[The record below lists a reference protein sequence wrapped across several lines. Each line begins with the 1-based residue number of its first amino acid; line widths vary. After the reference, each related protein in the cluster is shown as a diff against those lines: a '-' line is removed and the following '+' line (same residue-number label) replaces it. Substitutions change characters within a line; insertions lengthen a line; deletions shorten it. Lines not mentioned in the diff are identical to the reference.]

1 MEATYESPNCLG
13 LIPIQWR
20 KGVESCLTETWIV
33 GRFDKVKWGESE
45 EKKKARSVLVLG
57 ALLGVLSLFMVSSS
71 SRAEPT
77 ALDEA
82 PASKE
87 EKPDTDKPKE
97 KKAITVPAGTVMMVK
112 TGEQVSSS
120 DKAGRNFSAT
130 LEANLL
136 AGDDVVAK
144 AGTQVYGQV
153 VGSKKVGRGIV
164 VQHSDLVLTLSQIN
178 IEGTLY
184 PIQTGSFSEKSTG
197 VILKRSSV
205 VVPAGS
211 ILQFSLAQPV
221 TVKK

>member
-1 MEATYESPNCLG
+1 M
-13 LIPIQWR
+13 
-20 KGVESCLTETWIV
+20 V
-33 GRFDKVKWGESE
+33 
-45 EKKKARSVLVLG
+45 VLG
-57 ALLGVLSLFMVSSS
+57 ALLSVLSLLMVSSS
-71 SRAEPT
+71 SRAEPS

-82 PASKE
+82 PPSKE

-112 TGEQVSSS
+112 TGEKVSSD
-120 DKAGRNFSAT
+120 DKPGRNFSAT

-136 AGDDVVAK
+136 SGDDVVAK

-153 VGSKKVGRGIV
+153 VASKTIGRGIV
-164 VQHSDLVLTLSQIN
+164 AQHSDLVLSLTQIN

-197 VILKRSSV
+197 VLLQRRSV

-211 ILQFSLAQPV
+211 ILEFSLTQPV

>member
-1 MEATYESPNCLG
+1 MSGSWTRQRHL
-13 LIPIQWR
+13 
-20 KGVESCLTETWIV
+20 V
-33 GRFDKVKWGESE
+33 
-45 EKKKARSVLVLG
+45 VLG
-57 ALLGVLSLFMVSSS
+57 AILGVFALLTISSS
-71 SRAEPT
+71 SRAEPS
-77 ALDEA
+77 ALDTA
-82 PASKE
+82 PKSKE

-112 TGEQVSSS
+112 TGEKVSSS

-130 LEANLL
+130 LQANLL

-153 VGSKKVGRGIV
+153 LGSKKVGRGIV
-164 VQHSDLVLTLSQIN
+164 VQHADLVLTLTQIN

-184 PIQTGSFSEKSTG
+184 PIKTGSFSEKSTG
-197 VILKRSSV
+197 VILQRGSV

-211 ILQFSLAQPV
+211 LLQFSLSQPV

>member
-1 MEATYESPNCLG
+1 MSGSY
-13 LIPIQWR
+13 
-20 KGVESCLTETWIV
+20 
-33 GRFDKVKWGESE
+33 
-45 EKKKARSVLVLG
+45 ARQRHMLVLG
-57 ALLGVLSLFMVSSS
+57 ALFGVLSLVMVSAS

-164 VQHSDLVLTLSQIN
+164 VQHSDLVLTLTQVN

>member
-1 MEATYESPNCLG
+1 MFFSRTSL
-13 LIPIQWR
+13 QHM
-20 KGVESCLTETWIV
+20 
-33 GRFDKVKWGESE
+33 
-45 EKKKARSVLVLG
+45 VLLG
-57 ALLGVLSLFMVSSS
+57 ALFGVLSLPTILPS
-71 SRAEPT
+71 SRAEPS

-82 PASKE
+82 PPSKE

-112 TGEQVSSS
+112 TGTEVSSK
-120 DKAGRNFSAT
+120 DKPGRKFSAT

-136 AGDDVVAK
+136 SGDDVVAK
-144 AGTQVYGQV
+144 QGSQVYGQV
-153 VGSKKVGRGIV
+153 VKSQTVGRGVV
-164 VQHSDLVLTLSQIN
+164 VQQSHLVLGLTQIN

-197 VILKRSSV
+197 VLLQRRSV

-211 ILQFSLAQPV
+211 ILEFSLTQPV

>member
-1 MEATYESPNCLG
+1 MSG
-13 LIPIQWR
+13 LRAR
-20 KGVESCLTETWIV
+20 KHHLIV
-33 GRFDKVKWGESE
+33 
-45 EKKKARSVLVLG
+45 
-57 ALLGVLSLFMVSSS
+57 LGVLCGVLSPLAITTS
-71 SRAEPT
+71 SRAEPS

-82 PASKE
+82 PASKKE
-87 EKPDTDKPKE
+87 QPDTDKPKA
-97 KKAITVPAGTVMMVK
+97 KTAITVPAGTVMMVK

-144 AGTQVYGQV
+144 AGSQVYGQV
-153 VGSKKVGRGIV
+153 QGSKKIGRGIV
-164 VQHSDLVLTLSQIN
+164 VQHSDLVLSLTQIN

-197 VILKRSSV
+197 VILRRSSV

-211 ILQFSLAQPV
+211 ILQFSLTQPV

>member
-1 MEATYESPNCLG
+1 M
-13 LIPIQWR
+13 
-20 KGVESCLTETWIV
+20 
-33 GRFDKVKWGESE
+33 
-45 EKKKARSVLVLG
+45 VLLG
-57 ALLGVLSLFMVSSS
+57 ALFGVLSLLIISPS
-71 SRAEPT
+71 SRAEPS

-82 PASKE
+82 PPS
-87 EKPDTDKPKE
+87 KE
-97 KKAITVPAGTVMMVK
+97 KKAVTVSAGTVMMVK

-164 VQHSDLVLTLSQIN
+164 VQHSDLVLTLTQIN

>member
-1 MEATYESPNCLG
+1 MSGSYA
-13 LIPIQWR
+13 R
-20 KGVESCLTETWIV
+20 K
-33 GRFDKVKWGESE
+33 RHM
-45 EKKKARSVLVLG
+45 LVLG
-57 ALLGVLSLFMVSSS
+57 ALCGVLSLLMVSSS
-71 SRAEPT
+71 SGAEPS

-82 PASKE
+82 PRSKE
-87 EKPDTDKPKE
+87 EKPDTDKTKE
-97 KKAITVPAGTVMMVK
+97 KKAVTVPAGTVMMVK
-112 TGEQVSSS
+112 TGEKVSSS
-120 DKAGRNFSAT
+120 DSAGRNFSAT

-164 VQHSDLVLTLSQIN
+164 VQHSDLVLTLTQIN

-184 PIQTGSFSEKSTG
+184 PIQTGSFSENSTG

>member
-1 MEATYESPNCLG
+1 MSGSSARQRHMLLLG
-13 LIPIQWR
+13 TI
-20 KGVESCLTETWIV
+20 
-33 GRFDKVKWGESE
+33 
-45 EKKKARSVLVLG
+45 
-57 ALLGVLSLFMVSSS
+57 LGVLSLLIVSSS
-71 SRAEPT
+71 TRAEPS

-82 PASKE
+82 PPSKQ
-87 EKPDTDKPKE
+87 EKLDTDKPRE
-97 KKAITVPAGTVMMVK
+97 KKAVTVPAGTVMMVK
-112 TGEQVSSS
+112 TGEKVSSS

-164 VQHSDLVLTLSQIN
+164 VQHSDLVLTLTQIN

-184 PIQTGSFSEKSTG
+184 PIQTGSFSENSTG